1 MTYCTMLLSYMQFRP
16 VFGDIKRNLA
26 AMAKLLAQVKTDLVV
41 LPELCT
47 TGYLFADRREVRA
60 LAEEIPAGHA
70 TRFFMELSRQKKT
83 HIIAGIA
90 ERAGNVFYNSA
101 VITGPEGHI
110 GTYRKVHLYAEE
122 KKWFTPGNK
131 GFDVYKI
138 KSARVG
144 VMICFD
150 WIFPESARTL
160 TLKGADI
167 IAHPSNLVLPWCQSA
182 MRVRSIENRIF
193 IVTANRTGSE
203 TRGGKSLKFTG
214 KSQMTGTSGEILA
227 KSGNLQSEIR
237 IVNINPRKARDKSLN
252 PLNDILRDRRTNLYK

>member
-1 MTYCTMLLSYMQFRP
+1 MLLSYIQFKP
-16 VFGDIKRNLA
+16 VFGDIKKNLA
-26 AMAKLLAQVKTDLVV
+26 AITKLLAPVKTDLVV

-47 TGYLFADRREVRA
+47 TGYLFSNKREIRA
-60 LAEEIPAGHA
+60 LAEPVPDGKT
-70 TRFFMELSRQKKT
+70 TRFFIELSRQKKT

-90 ERAGNVFYNSA
+90 ERDGNVFYNSA
-101 VITGPEGHI
+101 VITGPQGHI

-122 KKWFTPGNK
+122 KKWFAPGNK

-160 TLKGADI
+160 ALKGADI

-193 IVTANRTGSE
+193 TITANRIGRE

-214 KSQMTGTSGEILA
+214 KSQMTGINGEILA
-227 KSGNLQSEIR
+227 KSGVSVTDLRTIT
-237 IVNINPRKARDKSLN
+237 IDPGTARRKSLN
-252 PLNDILRDRRTNLYK
+252 RFNNLLTDRKKSFYS

>member
-1 MTYCTMLLSYMQFRP
+1 MLLSYIQFKP
-16 VFGDIKRNLA
+16 IFGDIRKNLA
-26 AMAKLLAQVKTDLVV
+26 AITKLLAPVKTDLVV

-47 TGYLFADRREVRA
+47 TGYLFSNKREIRA
-60 LAEEIPAGHA
+60 LAEPLPDGETA
-70 TRFFMELSRQKKT
+70 RFFIELSRQKNT

-90 ERAGNVFYNSA
+90 ERDGNVFYNSA
-101 VITGPEGHI
+101 VITGPEGYI

-122 KKWFTPGNK
+122 KKWFKPGNK

-160 TLKGADI
+160 ALKGADI

-193 IVTANRTGSE
+193 TVTANRIGRE

-214 KSQMTGTSGEILA
+214 KSQMTGMRGEILA
-227 KSGNLQSEIR
+227 QSGNSQSEIKT
-237 IVNINPRKARDKSLN
+237 VSINPQKARNKSLN
-252 PLNDILRDRRTNLYK
+252 SFNDLFEDRRTKLYM